1 MGTQSADRNLRRKD
15 IVGLI
20 PAAGQA
26 NRIAPLPCSKEL
38 FPVGFHK
45 IQGVNGL
52 RPKVVS
58 HYLLENMRLAG
69 IKKAYIVLRQGKW
82 DIPSYWG
89 DGRMLRMGLGYLV
102 IEGSAGPPDTIDRAY
117 EFVKDK
123 VVAFGFPDIVFK
135 PRNVFS
141 KLIRRLYS
149 HGADVVLALF
159 PAHDTKAMDLIK
171 IDPSGRIAE
180 IHLKPKKTRLKYAW
194 LCAVWTPTFTD
205 FLHQFSKGM
214 RHGHNEALIGNGIID
229 PQGDVPVGAILRAA
243 VKTNLKVEGSCFHP
257 DVILISVR
265 RKPSLCFPKIAYVY
279 EAI

>member
-1 MGTQSADRNLRRKD
+1 MGTKSADQNLRRKD
-15 IVGLI
+15 IIGLI

-26 NRIAPLPCSKEL
+26 NRIAPLPCSKEI

-58 HYLLENMRLAG
+58 HYLFEKMRLAG
-69 IKKAYIVLRQGKW
+69 IRKAYIVLHHGKW

-89 DGRMLRMGLGYLV
+89 DGRMLGMGLGYIV
-102 IEGSAGPPDTIDRAY
+102 IQGSAGPPDTIDRAY

-141 KLIRRLYS
+141 KLIGRLYS
-149 HGADVVLALF
+149 HRADVVLALF
-159 PAHDTKAMDLIK
+159 PARDTKAMDLIK
-171 IDPSGRIAE
+171 INRSGRVAE

-194 LCAVWTPTFTD
+194 LCAVWAPTFTE
-205 FLHQFSKGM
+205 FLHQFINGM
-214 RHGHNEALIGNGIID
+214 RNGGNEELIGNRNID
-229 PQGDVPVGAILRAA
+229 PQGDVPVGAIFRAA
-243 VKTNLKVEGSCFHP
+243 IKTNLKVEGIMF
-257 DVILISVR
+257 
-265 RKPSLCFPKIAYVY
+265 PSGRYIDIGTPTALALLSQNRFRL
-279 EAI
+279 